1 MTRAPI
7 VMKRFTFASAAI
19 ASAIALPIVLQAARP
34 HYGGTLRIEMPGV
47 IRTFDPA
54 ASSVDAAESAARAR
68 VLPLVFETLVAADA
82 TGGLRPQLAT
92 SWEGD
97 RAGQRWRFRIRDAV
111 LLHDGSR
118 LQPAQVAAALRAR
131 DRAWKVGVDG
141 DVVVIDPDRAQPDF
155 PWEMADARNAIAIRT
170 ATGDL
175 VGSGPFRLEPTEP
188 RRIALGAHEDY
199 WGGRPFVDAVQIAEG
214 RALGDALASLE
225 LGRADFVPVRPLDL
239 RRLVQ
244 RGLRSVGSRPL
255 ETFVLVF
262 EPHRATPSD
271 QLVRRVIATSI
282 DRATLSTVLLQ
293 RQSEAAAALLP
304 PWLSGYAPMFQSVSP
319 LSGSA
324 PARTAVVSLP
334 PERRTLTLRVDA
346 ADPLAQA
353 IAERIAVDVREAGIT
368 IKVQAPAGLAPRPD
382 VRLLR
387 LTFDATTPDRVLA
400 AIIGTLGP
408 RVTSLATNEAAPGAG
423 APLDAVYRMERALV
437 ERDVIV
443 PVVHLPELYGL
454 GERVESWGGPAVWPS
469 GAWNIAN
476 IWLRS
481 DLPTEKPDR

>member
-1 MTRAPI
+1 
-7 VMKRFTFASAAI
+7 MKRFTFASAAI
-19 ASAIALPIVLQAARP
+19 ASAVALPIALHAARP

-54 ASSVDAAESAARAR
+54 ASSADSAESTARAR
-68 VLPLVFETLVAADA
+68 VLPLVFETLVATDA
-82 TGGLRPQLAT
+82 AGGLRPQLAT
-92 SWEGD
+92 SWERDG
-97 RAGQRWRFRIRDAV
+97 AGQRWRFRIRDAV
-111 LLHDGSR
+111 TLHDGSR
-118 LQPAQVAAALRAR
+118 LQPAHVAAALRAR
-131 DRAWKVGVDG
+131 ERAWKVGVDG
-141 DVVVIDPDRAQPDF
+141 DVVVIEPDRAQPDF

-188 RRIALGAHEDY
+188 RRIVLGAHEDY
-199 WGGRPFVDAVQIAEG
+199 WGGRPFVDAVHIAEG

-244 RGLRSVGSRPL
+244 RGLRSAGSRPL

-271 QLVRRVIATSI
+271 QAVRHVVATVI

-293 RQSEAAAALLP
+293 RQSEPAAALLP
-304 PWLSGYAPMFQSVSP
+304 PWLSGYAPMFQSASP
-319 LSGSA
+319 PLPAS
-324 PARTAVVSLP
+324 ARTAVASLP
-334 PERRTLTLRVDA
+334 LERRALTLRVDS

-400 AIIGTLGP
+400 AIIGTLGA
-408 RVTSLATNEAAPGAG
+408 RVVSLATSEAPPATPPPG
-423 APLDAVYRMERALV
+423 APLDAVYRMERVLL

-443 PVVHLPELYGL
+443 PVVHLPAIYGL

-469 GAWNIAN
+469 GGWNLAN

>member
-199 WGGRPFVDAVQIAEG
+199 WGGRPFVDAVQIAES